1 MPRPS
6 RPTPQ
11 PANVVIFPDNGGAE
25 QGFGL
30 VDRTLEQFGGKQLV
44 VSKTHQDAPTP
55 PWIPK
60 CTINGETNIGHS
72 EQEAENGVKD
82 SEYEPSDDG
91 PQEQPEWIQRS
102 TVKSR
107 PTVIPFGKALS
118 TSDLSYASEGS
129 AESLVYRETSQVK
142 YERSEEG
149 GSRGPS
155 EAKRGVGSKNS
166 ARASACTADER
177 RGSYV
182 KPKETTFTIRQK
194 LAAAAE
200 RDRGGDGVT
209 WALSEGNGDQ
219 ELLDRDSWDN
229 KSTRTRSTRLDEFIP
244 EGAFS
249 DAEAMKEKVRSKLY
263 KQKVDVSDYYHGRG
277 IWQKIARDG
286 NWEKITLAVIA
297 FNAFWI
303 YVDTDF
309 NEADM
314 IMDAHW
320 VFQLA
325 ENAFCC
331 FYVFEIIVRF
341 LAFRNKLQCF
351 RDNWFILDSV
361 MAIMILAET
370 WCLNAFALITAK
382 SYEGGLS
389 NQGPML
395 RIARLLRLSRICRMA
410 KLLKAFPEL
419 TILLKGLFAASRSVF
434 FTLIFLSIFLYVFS
448 IVFTQTTEGT
458 WLRDAYFQS
467 VGDSA
472 YFLLIHGT
480 LLQSTDYKVL
490 EMRDHPYLIVMMFMY
505 ILFSAV
511 LVMNMLIGV
520 LCEVVSAVASVEKE
534 EILVKYVQEKLQ
546 EVMAII
552 DEDGG
557 GTISRDEFVLIL
569 DNFDAML
576 SLSEIGVDVVGL
588 VDFADFIFGDSKDAD
603 SENVEL
609 TLPEFA
615 DVILQLRGSNNAT
628 VKDIVDL
635 RKFVQNSLETTEQLI
650 EEMQNQVRQLAL
662 LIRNVVFEWEEECRR
677 RPLHN
682 KPGNSVKPATA
693 EQVLAAPPLEKCA
706 QGSVPVKFLHLAFVA
721 GTWHSVEAPAFN
733 VQLLSPVEYSKAA
746 LENVGASVG
755 NKIGSSRLG
764 NHSAG
769 EKVAKK
775 SARFSEPAEATEAE
789 AEAPAGAQSQRTQ
802 GLTSN
807 GVWKTPC
814 KVGVATRPALLA
826 APIEESCAGRAASD
840 QERRVPPHLKF
851 SVGHPNAPT
860 GTLKPS
866 LVSLEED
873 GVYFD
878 DGSGKPIPLSADPPL
893 KPEDVRFFHDG
904 LWLGGLDVSQANGD
918 NGNQM
923 RQKTPDLGVF

>member
-588 VDFADFIFGDSKDAD
+588 VDFADFIFGDSKDKDAD
-603 SENVEL
+603 AEDVEL
-609 TLPEFA
+609 TLPEFM
-615 DVILQLRGSNNAT
+615 DVVLSLRGSNNAK

-635 RKFVQNSLETTEQLI
+635 RKFVQNSLETTETLI
-650 EEMQNQVRQLAL
+650 DEMQNQVRQLSL
-662 LIRNVVFEWEEECRR
+662 LIGNVTWEWEEECRR
-677 RPLHN
+677 RQLHS
-682 KPGNSVKPATA
+682 KPPKSAGKPSSADPA
-693 EQVLAAPPLEKCA
+693 VEQVLAAPAPELLSQCS
-706 QGSVPVKFLHLAFVA
+706 GPVRMLHLAFVA
-721 GTWHSVEAPAFN
+721 GAWHSVEASPFD
-733 VQLLSPVEYSKAA
+733 VQLLSPAAYSEAV
-746 LENVGASVG
+746 LEGAGASVVGTRGG
-755 NKIGSSRLG
+755 NLG
-764 NHSAG
+764 VG
-769 EKVAKK
+769 EKAAKK
-775 SARFSEPAEATEAE
+775 SAPLS
-789 AEAPAGAQSQRTQ
+789 APAMGTRPEDGKLSAVHS
-802 GLTSN
+802 GFLYN
-807 GVWKTPC
+807 GVRDAPC
-814 KVGVATRPALLA
+814 KVGAPCRVAATKKSVACFAGSEEGCEDVAALD
-826 APIEESCAGRAASD
+826 GRKIL
-840 QERRVPPHLKF
+840 PHLKV
-851 SVGHPNAPT
+851 SVGHPSART

-866 LVSLEED
+866 LVSFEEES
-873 GVYFD
+873 VYFD
-878 DGSGKPIPLSADPPL
+878 DGPSKADPPL
-893 KPEDVRFFHDG
+893 MADDMLFFHAHI
-904 LWLGGLDVSQANGD
+904 SQVAKAD
-918 NGNQM
+918 
-923 RQKTPDLGVF
+923 KAH